1 MSSYSLNV
9 DVRKIQQ
16 AMKEMSFNPIS
27 LARMA
32 GVSRATVFHAL
43 KAGRCSTGTLL
54 KLADALY
61 LPPKSLIRKVPTV
74 QRNGEAEAARDADAT
89 KRENAGGGERDI
101 AEDAVRENAGGGER
115 DIAEDAVWENAGDG
129 ERDIDRAAE
138 WEIARAGLDSLKS
151 IQSAAFGA
159 TTLAECICIYEHS
172 FLTGGQF
179 TKAQLAA
186 AYVLGLSGLYALQ
199 IMGESKAGPL
209 DAHETTDEKERKNP
223 D

>member
-89 KRENAGGGERDI
+89 K
-101 AEDAVRENAGGGER
+101 RENAGGGER

>member
-101 AEDAVRENAGGGER
+101 AEDAV
-115 DIAEDAVWENAGDG
+115 WENAGDG

-186 AYVLGLSGLYALQ
+186 AYALGLSGLYALQ

>member
-32 GVSRATVFHAL
+32 GVSRATVFRAL

-101 AEDAVRENAGGGER
+101 AEDAVRENAG
-115 DIAEDAVWENAGDG
+115 DG

-151 IQSAAFGA
+151 ILSAAFGA

>member
-89 KRENAGGGERDI
+89 KRENAG
-101 AEDAVRENAGGGER
+101 
-115 DIAEDAVWENAGDG
+115 DG

-151 IQSAAFGA
+151 ILSAAFGA

>member
-32 GVSRATVFHAL
+32 GVSRATVFRAL

-101 AEDAVRENAGGGER
+101 AEDAVR
-115 DIAEDAVWENAGDG
+115 ENAGDG